1 MDPQGQGAPKVP
13 SFLRSR
19 ACDNHPLILYFLK
32 SCVFL
37 LIILNL
43 KLFHSRATVALY
55 NYWGGQLLNNQISH
69 QHCRFKMGK
78 KVRYFKYFNILSK
91 SFISQI
97 FTALRKVVQLS
108 SVCSTKIAQNEWPWW
123 VPFGKYWRGGS
134 TWTPKSLTS
143 AADSIYFDQKSELL
157 FSQGL
162 HKLSFGCS
170 YFPSPPQF
178 ACCSQP
184 FELLATL
191 FEILLCCRQKGPRFG
206 TSKIHEIFR
215 SLRFVLV
222 RPWR

>member
-1 MDPQGQGAPKVP
+1 MRIFCNYFELNRFLMKYLWKHFHAFVHPLTSKITRMDPQGQGAPKVP

-37 LIILNL
+37 SIILNL

-108 SVCSTKIAQNEWPWW
+108 SVCSIKIAQDEWLWW
-123 VPFGKYWRGGS
+123 VPFGKY
-134 TWTPKSLTS
+134 
-143 AADSIYFDQKSELL
+143 
-157 FSQGL
+157 
-162 HKLSFGCS
+162 
-170 YFPSPPQF
+170 
-178 ACCSQP
+178 
-184 FELLATL
+184 
-191 FEILLCCRQKGPRFG
+191 
-206 TSKIHEIFR
+206 
-215 SLRFVLV
+215 
-222 RPWR
+222 

>member
-1 MDPQGQGAPKVP
+1 MYNKTRMDPQGQGAPKVP

-37 LIILNL
+37 SIILNL

-69 QHCRFKMGK
+69 QHCRFKMSK

-108 SVCSTKIAQNEWPWW
+108 SVCSMKIAQNEWPWW
-123 VPFGKYWRGGS
+123 VSTLWKILKGVNFGHQNLSPAPQIQYI
-134 TWTPKSLTS
+134 
-143 AADSIYFDQKSELL
+143 AVVFFDQ
-157 FSQGL
+157 
-162 HKLSFGCS
+162 
-170 YFPSPPQF
+170 
-178 ACCSQP
+178 
-184 FELLATL
+184 T
-191 FEILLCCRQKGPRFG
+191 
-206 TSKIHEIFR
+206 KIIDWTTY
-215 SLRFVLV
+215 V
-222 RPWR
+222 WN

>member
-37 LIILNL
+37 SVHNSEFEDVSQQSHSGPLEILG
-43 KLFHSRATVALY
+43 
-55 NYWGGQLLNNQISH
+55 GGQLLNNQISH

-108 SVCSTKIAQNEWPWW
+108 SVCSTKIAQNEWP
-123 VPFGKYWRGGS
+123 
-134 TWTPKSLTS
+134 
-143 AADSIYFDQKSELL
+143 
-157 FSQGL
+157 
-162 HKLSFGCS
+162 
-170 YFPSPPQF
+170 
-178 ACCSQP
+178 
-184 FELLATL
+184 
-191 FEILLCCRQKGPRFG
+191 
-206 TSKIHEIFR
+206 
-215 SLRFVLV
+215 
-222 RPWR
+222 